1 MQGAQVQSLS
11 LVEELKSHMPKIHK
25 THEPQLLS
33 PHALENYTTMKD
45 PECHNKGPADFITT
59 KISFLTKLSYSQR
72 PPS

>member
-45 PECHNKGPADFITT
+45 PECHNKDPA
-59 KISFLTKLSYSQR
+59 YHN
-72 PPS
+72 